1 MKPSVRSL
9 FFPKENNSTQDLR
22 KRYVFVDFRNLS
34 VILERYRGLTMETA
48 FYLKQLIIQNF
59 ATFKNQA
66 IHFRPGFNAII
77 GETGSGKSLVL
88 DALQL
93 ILGARADKKVVRKD
107 TDFSLIEASFQCEDP
122 SVIKY
127 LEAEGFPL
135 EGKELIIK
143 RLIYKNGTTKTYIN
157 HLSCTVSFLATFSK
171 RYIDLVGQFE
181 NQKLLSENYQLHLLD
196 HYGKL
201 SLEVTTY
208 QKSLH
213 QYKELTHRLIEL
225 EQSKTHREQRLD
237 YLNYQLQEIE
247 KLNPSSQDEEDLL
260 KKKNLL
266 VNVEKNQKLSFQ
278 LKDIFEGGEGQPGLL
293 SQMRMLNSILLKNK
307 DFFEENLGEASIIDD
322 KVNLLFSDLEK
333 KFDIEIDPDELEGTI
348 ERLDF
353 YQKLK
358 KKFGGSVETILQS
371 QVEFLKERDQLQELD
386 FDLED
391 VRSKIVSLKSELTK
405 QAKDLHKK
413 RTQHAGKL
421 SKELTDRVQNLKM
434 NGATIKLAL
443 EELQDFNEG
452 GITRANFVA
461 ETNPGE
467 GFFKVKD
474 IASGGELSRIL
485 LAVRQILSSY
495 DSISIFLFDEIDTG
509 IGGETANCIGKA
521 LSQVAVNGQVIAI
534 THLPQIA
541 QFAEVLLVVQKDIQ
555 GGDKS
560 SRTESSVKEIAG
572 KMVQKEVRAMAQL
585 N

>member
-1 MKPSVRSL
+1 
-9 FFPKENNSTQDLR
+9 
-22 KRYVFVDFRNLS
+22 
-34 VILERYRGLTMETA
+34 METN

-107 TDFSLIEASFQCEDP
+107 TEYSLIEASFQCEDP
-122 SVIKY
+122 SVMKF
-127 LEAEGFPL
+127 LENEGYPL
-135 EGKELIIK
+135 ESKELIIK
-143 RLIYKNGTTKTYIN
+143 RLIYKNGATKTYIN
-157 HLSCTVSFLATFSK
+157 HLSCTVTFLASFAK

-181 NQKLLSENYQLHLLD
+181 NQKLLSESYQLHLLD

-201 SLEVTTY
+201 ADEVQAY

-213 QYKELTHRLIEL
+213 LYKDLSNKLL
-225 EQSKTHREQRLD
+225 QLDQSRTHREQRLD

-247 KLNPSSQDEEDLL
+247 KLNPSSQDEEELL

-266 VNVEKNQKLSFQ
+266 MNVEKNQKISFQ

-293 SQMRMLNSILLKNK
+293 SQMKMLNTLLLKNK
-307 DFFEENLGEASIIDD
+307 DFFEDHLADASEIDD
-322 KVNLLFSDLEK
+322 NLHTLLMDIEK
-333 KFDIEIDPDELEGTI
+333 KFDIELDPQELEGVI
-348 ERLDF
+348 ERLDI
-353 YQKLK
+353 YHKLK

-371 QVEFLKERDQLQELD
+371 QVEFLKERDHLQELD
-386 FDLED
+386 FNLEDIKGKIQSLKKDLE
-391 VRSKIVSLKSELTK
+391 RMSKE
-405 QAKDLHKK
+405 LHKK
-413 RTQHAGKL
+413 RTQHAVKL
-421 SKELTDRVQNLKM
+421 SKELTLRVQNLKM
-434 NGATIKLAL
+434 NGATIKLML
-443 EELQDFNEG
+443 EELPDFNEG

-485 LAVRQILSSY
+485 LAVRQILSAY

-521 LSQVAVNGQVIAI
+521 LCEVAKDGQVIAI

-541 QFAEVLLVVQKDIQ
+541 QFAEVLILVQKDIQ
-555 GGDKS
+555 NQDKT
-560 SRTESSVKEIAG
+560 SRTESSVKEIVG
-572 KMVQKEVRAMAQL
+572 KMVLKEVRAMAQL
-585 N
+585 S

>member
-1 MKPSVRSL
+1 
-9 FFPKENNSTQDLR
+9 
-22 KRYVFVDFRNLS
+22 
-34 VILERYRGLTMETA
+34 METT

-59 ATFKNQA
+59 ATFKNQT

-107 TDFSLIEASFQCEDP
+107 TDYSLIEASFQCED
-122 SVIKY
+122 SQVMKF
-127 LEAEGFPL
+127 LESEGYPL

-157 HLSCTVSFLATFSK
+157 HLSCTVTFLASFAK

-181 NQKLLSENYQLHLLD
+181 NQKLLSEAYQLHLLD

-201 SLEVTTY
+201 GDEVKTY
-208 QKSLH
+208 QHTLH
-213 QYKELTHRLIEL
+213 SFKDLSAQLLQL
-225 EQSKTHREQRLD
+225 DQSRTHREQRLD

-266 VNVEKNQKLSFQ
+266 MNVEKNQKLSFQ
-278 LKDIFEGGEGQPGLL
+278 IKDIFEGGEGQPGLL
-293 SQMRMLNSILLKNK
+293 SQMKMLNTILLKNK
-307 DFFEENLGEASIIDD
+307 DYLEEHLADASEIDD
-322 KVNLLFSDLEK
+322 KLHILLMDIER
-333 KFDIEIDPDELEGTI
+333 KFDIELDPQELEGVI
-348 ERLDF
+348 ERLDV
-353 YQKLK
+353 YHKLK
-358 KKFGGSVETILQS
+358 KKFGGSVETILQN

-386 FDLED
+386 FNLEDIKGKIQILRKDLE
-391 VRSKIVSLKSELTK
+391 RM
-405 QAKDLHKK
+405 AKDLHKK
-413 RTQHAGKL
+413 RTLHAVKL
-421 SKELTDRVQNLKM
+421 SKELTLRVQNLKM
-434 NGATIKLAL
+434 NGATIKLML
-443 EELQDFNEG
+443 EELTDFNEG

-485 LAVRQILSSY
+485 LAVRQILSAY

-521 LSQVAVNGQVIAI
+521 LCEVAKDGQVIAI

-541 QFAEVLLVVQKDIQ
+541 QFAEVLIVVQKDIQ
-555 GGDKS
+555 NQDKT
-560 SRTESSVKEIAG
+560 SRTESSVKEIVG
-572 KMVQKEVRAMAQL
+572 KLVQKEVRAMAQL
-585 N
+585 S

>member
-1 MKPSVRSL
+1 
-9 FFPKENNSTQDLR
+9 
-22 KRYVFVDFRNLS
+22 
-34 VILERYRGLTMETA
+34 MESN

-107 TDFSLIEASFQCEDP
+107 TDYSLIEASFQCEDP
-122 SVIKY
+122 SVMKF
-127 LEAEGFPL
+127 LENEGYPL
-135 EGKELIIK
+135 ESKELIIK
-143 RLIYKNGTTKTYIN
+143 RLIYKNGSTKTYIN
-157 HLSCTVSFLATFSK
+157 HLSCTVTFLASFAK

-181 NQKLLSENYQLHLLD
+181 NQKLLSESYQLHLLD

-201 SLEVTTY
+201 GEEVQAY
-208 QKSLH
+208 QKTLH
-213 QYKELTHRLIEL
+213 LYKDLSTKLL
-225 EQSKTHREQRLD
+225 QLDQSRTHREQRLD

-247 KLNPSSQDEEDLL
+247 KLNPSSQDEEELL

-266 VNVEKNQKLSFQ
+266 MNVEKNQKISFQ

-293 SQMRMLNSILLKNK
+293 SQMKMLNTLLLKNK
-307 DFFEENLGEASIIDD
+307 DFFEDHLADASEIDD
-322 KVNLLFSDLEK
+322 KLHILLMDIEK
-333 KFDIEIDPDELEGTI
+333 KFDIELDPQELEGVI
-348 ERLDF
+348 ERLDI
-353 YQKLK
+353 YHKLK

-371 QVEFLKERDQLQELD
+371 QVEFLKERDHLQELD
-386 FDLED
+386 FNLEDIKEKILTLKRDLE
-391 VRSKIVSLKSELTK
+391 RMSKE
-405 QAKDLHKK
+405 LHKK
-413 RTQHAGKL
+413 RTQHAVKL
-421 SKELTDRVQNLKM
+421 SKELTQRVQNLKM
-434 NGATIKLAL
+434 NGATIKLML
-443 EELQDFNEG
+443 EELTDFNEG

-485 LAVRQILSSY
+485 LAVRQILSAY

-521 LSQVAVNGQVIAI
+521 LCEVAKDGQVIAI

-541 QFAEVLLVVQKDIQ
+541 QFAEVLILVQKDIQ
-555 GGDKS
+555 NQDKT
-560 SRTESSVKEIAG
+560 SRTESSVKEIVG
-572 KMVQKEVRAMAQL
+572 KMVLKEVRAMAQL
-585 N
+585 S